1 MGGRR
6 WKHAHERTGQRTG
19 GPRGSGPARQRETQ
33 HRPCPARCRSGPPA
47 LTEVEHPCACD
58 GNRVQCSR
66 SRSWSWGAERESTRG
81 PHARFPH
88 AAQWMPRRIVVN
100 EVCWM
105 SALDLAARYRA
116 REISP
121 VEVAEALLARIEHL
135 NPRLRAFLTVTA
147 DHARHQARAAEARLA
162 RGEPLGVLDGVPYS
176 LKDLEVTNGIRTT
189 FGSKFFEQHVPAEDG
204 VVAERLRQSGAVLL
218 GKTNTPHFGYK
229 ELSDNL
235 LGAPC
240 RNPWNLA
247 RTSGG
252 SSAGAAAAVAAGLGP
267 LAHGTDGALARSASP
282 LRSAASSGSSP

>member
-1 MGGRR
+1 M
-6 WKHAHERTGQRTG
+6 
-19 GPRGSGPARQRETQ
+19 
-33 HRPCPARCRSGPPA
+33 
-47 LTEVEHPCACD
+47 
-58 GNRVQCSR
+58 
-66 SRSWSWGAERESTRG
+66 
-81 PHARFPH
+81 
-88 AAQWMPRRIVVN
+88 N

-116 REISP
+116 RELSP
-121 VEVAEALLARIEHL
+121 VEVAETLLARIEHL

-189 FGSKFFEQHVPAEDG
+189 FGSKFFEQHVPTADG

-235 LGAPC
+235 LGEPC

-247 RTSGG
+247 RTSG
-252 SSAGAAAAVAAGLGP
+252 ARRRGLRRP
-267 LAHGTDGALARSASP
+267 SRPAWAPSPMARMALARSASP
-282 LRSAASSGSSP
+282 LRSAASSGSSPRSAACPTRPMLIPGRRPGMRGRWRGRCAMQRSCSRRWPAPMPATR